1 MAFQAKADGVVS
13 SDVVGYAGAA
23 LRGGG
28 QAAGVGG
35 AFLNVDKS
43 DLTLGD
49 LTVIGYD
56 AEEGYADFD
65 VQAKQLDGH
74 GKGGT
79 TYYWVD
85 FTDPDEGATYK
96 GWFGESG
103 EDYNDLVL
111 VPGEGLWVYSPSTS
125 FKVQSAGAVPQTPIA
140 VTLRGGG
147 QAKMVSNPMPATL
160 TLGDIAVTGYD
171 ADEGYADFD
180 IQAKK
185 LNGYGVG
192 GTTYYWADFEEDGV
206 TYFGWYDDDFNDV
219 NDSVEVTAGEGLWIY
234 SPSTSFSVVFPSP
247 LVNE

>member
-35 AFLNVDKS
+35 VFLNVDKS

-56 AEEGYADFD
+56 TEEGYADFD
-65 VQAKQLDGH
+65 VQAKQLNGY
-74 GKGGT
+74 GVGGT
-79 TYYWVD
+79 TYSWCD
-85 FTDPDEGATYK
+85 FEEDGVTYK
-96 GWFGESG
+96 GWFD
-103 EDYNDLVL
+103 EDMNEYNDLAL

-140 VTLRGGG
+140 VILRGGG

-160 TLGDIAVTGYD
+160 TLGDIAVKGYD

-180 IQAKK
+180 VQAKK

-192 GTTYYWADFEEDGV
+192 GTTYSWCDFEEDGV
-206 TYFGWYDDDFNDV
+206 TYYGWYDEDMNDYNDV
-219 NDSVEVTAGEGLWIY
+219 EVAAGEGLWIY

-247 LVNE
+247 LTAE